1 MKRGTTGKGRLE
13 ITGVAAS
20 SGIAIGRAHVLTSH
34 AFALTGVTLKTE
46 QEVGQELKKFE
57 RAVQASVDEVE
68 AIKRELKDEQAI
80 QILDTQIEFLTDPQI
95 KTDVADRISVGRK
108 NAIDAVI
115 EIIEQSVDILRGLE
129 SKYLS
134 ERASDLRD
142 AGRRILSNLH
152 SVHDGQLQIDPNSI
166 IVAEDIS
173 PSEVIALDLN
183 KIAAFATQVGGST
196 SHTAI
201 LARLKCI
208 PAVVG
213 CGAALSNIKNNDE
226 IIVDGLEG
234 VIIVGPDTVCLEVY
248 RQKMNAHDVQ
258 MKMMRDMKNIPAQT
272 LDHRTLKLFAN
283 ISNADDMRDAL
294 EWGAVGAGLL
304 RTELLFVDR
313 VTIPSEDEQLEF
325 YKQVALQSKGSD
337 FI

>member
-1 MKRGTTGKGRLE
+1 MFSMCLIESRKMKRGTTGKGRLE

-68 AIKRELKDEQAI
+68 AIKRELKHEQAI

-115 EIIEQSVDILRGLE
+115 EIIEQSVDILKGLE

-142 AGRRILSNLH
+142 AGRRICG
-152 SVHDGQLQIDPNSI
+152 SVKNSI
-166 IVAEDIS
+166 
-173 PSEVIALDLN
+173 
-183 KIAAFATQVGGST
+183 
-196 SHTAI
+196 
-201 LARLKCI
+201 
-208 PAVVG
+208 
-213 CGAALSNIKNNDE
+213 
-226 IIVDGLEG
+226 
-234 VIIVGPDTVCLEVY
+234 
-248 RQKMNAHDVQ
+248 
-258 MKMMRDMKNIPAQT
+258 
-272 LDHRTLKLFAN
+272 
-283 ISNADDMRDAL
+283 
-294 EWGAVGAGLL
+294 
-304 RTELLFVDR
+304 
-313 VTIPSEDEQLEF
+313 
-325 YKQVALQSKGSD
+325 
-337 FI
+337 